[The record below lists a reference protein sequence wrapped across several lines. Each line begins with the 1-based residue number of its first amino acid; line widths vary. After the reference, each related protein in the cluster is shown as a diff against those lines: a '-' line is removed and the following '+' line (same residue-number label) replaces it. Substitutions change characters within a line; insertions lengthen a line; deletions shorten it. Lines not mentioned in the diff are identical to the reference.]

1 MSDYKKDNNFLARWL
16 AGEITEE
23 EKKVFEKS
31 KDYLAYKDILNGVER
46 FDQPTFDTIQNLIK
60 QKEYN
65 KTYQEKK
72 TKVISFKPW
81 LYAAAAILL
90 VIVSIRVFNPNQT
103 VVTTEMAQTQ
113 TLKLPDNSEVVLN
126 AESSISYEAE
136 SFLEK
141 RELTLKGQAYFKVA
155 KGSKFVVK
163 TKNGDIAVLGT
174 QFDVFSRTQKLEVHC
189 FEGKVQVS
197 QQKEQVILTRGKAV
211 KSTPAQKLL
220 LFDIQNQNPSWVN
233 GITHFKE
240 VQLKEVISELERQ
253 FDVKIK
259 PGNIDSQRM
268 FTGFFDHQDIKKAL
282 QTCFEPMNIN
292 YTFTNDNTIELRNK

>member
-31 KDYLAYKDILNGVER
+31 EDYLAYKDILNGVER
-46 FDQPTFDTIQNLIK
+46 FDQPTFDTIKNLIK

-72 TKVISFKPW
+72 TKVVSFKPW

-90 VIVSIRVFNPNQT
+90 VIVSIRVFSPNRT
-103 VVTTEMAQTQ
+103 VVTTQMAQTQ
-113 TLKLPDNSEVVLN
+113 TLTLPDNSEVVLN
-126 AESSISYEAE
+126 AKSSITYDTE

-163 TKNGDIAVLGT
+163 TKKWRH
-174 QFDVFSRTQKLEVHC
+174 FSFR
-189 FEGKVQVS
+189 
-197 QQKEQVILTRGKAV
+197 
-211 KSTPAQKLL
+211 
-220 LFDIQNQNPSWVN
+220 NP
-233 GITHFKE
+233 I
-240 VQLKEVISELERQ
+240 
-253 FDVKIK
+253 
-259 PGNIDSQRM
+259 
-268 FTGFFDHQDIKKAL
+268 
-282 QTCFEPMNIN
+282 
-292 YTFTNDNTIELRNK
+292 